1 MYRWMSHLCL
11 LLLGSNILGL
21 GFIFGLQFLI
31 DTPAFGPPPLLPS
44 NAFIVAII
52 VSAAVIVCFYQGEY
66 RRLERES
73 LLDRLPDRL
82 HEDSSSLLT
91 PLTGYLKTAP
101 PSLSIP
107 TVFHPSST
115 RVSSS
120 STDFDLHSQDRDRD
134 RLGSSS
140 SSSKQLIDSEFIS
153 ASSSINLWAVSV
165 HHIYYSCVAAVS
177 SSTPIYVLSFTSSN
191 STTPKQLLRPVTTTA

>member
-1 MYRWMSHLCL
+1 MSHLCL

-31 DTPAFGPPPLLPS
+31 DTPSFGPPPLLPS

-52 VSAAVIVCFYQGEY
+52 VIAAVIVYFYQGEY

-91 PLTGYLKTAP
+91 PLTGYRKTAP

-134 RLGSSS
+134 RLGSSG
-140 SSSKQLIDSEFIS
+140 SKQLIDSEFIS

-165 HHIYYSCVAAVS
+165 YHIYCCVAAIS

>member
-1 MYRWMSHLCL
+1 MSHLCL

-73 LLDRLPDRL
+73 LLDSNRL

-91 PLTGYLKTAP
+91 PLTGYLTTTS
-101 PSLSIP
+101 PSLSIRNATP
-107 TVFHPSST
+107 GAVFHPSST
-115 RVSSS
+115 RISSS
-120 STDFDLHSQDRDRD
+120 STDFDLLSQDRDRD

-140 SSSKQLIDSEFIS
+140 SSKQFIDSEFIS

-165 HHIYYSCVAAVS
+165 HHIYCHCCCCQLIHLHAYSQVS
-177 SSTPIYVLSFTSSN
+177 
-191 STTPKQLLRPVTTTA
+191 